1 MHIENHSGGYM
12 MRVEIVRSNGT
23 GVYEVPL
30 LSETMTVMDVLD
42 YIYHNLDHTLAYY
55 RHSSCNQAIC
65 GRCLVVMN
73 GVPVLACAKQVG
85 DKTDVIKL
93 SPAPGK
99 VVRDL
104 VVTK

>member
-1 MHIENHSGGYM
+1 MK
-12 MRVEIVRSNGT
+12 VEIQKSNGLHS
-23 GVYEVPL
+23 YEVPVF
-30 LSETMTVMDVLD
+30 SDTMTVMDVLD

-55 RHSSCNQAIC
+55 RHSSCNLAVC
-65 GRCLVVMN
+65 GRCLVNMN
-73 GVPVLACAKQVG
+73 GSPVLACAKVVDTAAEG
-85 DKTDVIKL
+85 IRL